1 MHVHERETR
10 IEINCVRETSPF
22 NTKRSLHEHLLSE
35 NQMK

>member
-1 MHVHERETR
+1 MHVHERETS

-22 NTKRSLHEHLLSE
+22 NTERPLQEHLLSE